1 MRFFSNIGGCF
12 TRGSSASPS
21 CDVVGLGQRHSFLP
35 CLRVSR
41 ALAAG
46 VPVVVSHPQNMLPL
60 DSGGGGNF
68 GGAEWPGV
76 NLRFRSQNRS
86 RL

>member
-1 MRFFSNIGGCF
+1 MRFFSSIGRCF

-21 CDVVGLGQRHSFLP
+21 CHVVGLGQRHSFLP

-60 DSGGGGNF
+60 DSGGGGGNF

-76 NLRFRSQNRS
+76 NLRV
-86 RL
+86 